1 MNENKFVD
9 YEGLR
14 VIAQNVNA
22 RLKTVTELPE
32 ATSAGKTVLYVGE
45 SGAGHINGHIYQSKA
60 EGEGFAWSD
69 LTASSATGVI
79 AKGTRAFSELPS
91 LDEVEVG
98 WMYNISDDF
107 TTNENFVNA
116 EIEEKLGSNVYCIEV
131 EVGEGD
137 DKTTVK
143 KWDVFTAYITDQS
156 YDAEST
162 NAQSGKAV
170 AEAVAEAGAGKL
182 DKVEEMPEAYK
193 GGLVAYAGKT
203 NNKYTNSHIYSSKT
217 NVAYG
222 DTWEPKEWDKS
233 VKNAGLRGEY
243 VWTDGDHTY
252 FSISSKSWKLSKDGT
267 WEPKEW
273 ENFSIS
279 SGDKVKFLCDN
290 CYYFYSDDK
299 YYVFDKENDTWIEK
313 AWQDTPVGVSP
324 SVYYDIWSDGD
335 NVYYSTYS
343 GSGTGR
349 QYILHLE
356 SGTFEVKTWSGSNN
370 PNGRNVWTD
379 GDNIY
384 CSKAGGNYQ
393 WQYKLNKDTNTWE
406 SMRWNGSFISINGEY
421 IYTIGN
427 DVYYADNGNNR
438 YKLNK
443 VDKSWTGM
451 TISGHSPSKSHIW
464 TDGEDVYS
472 SYSSD
477 QYVLKST
484 KTYEWVDTT
493 ASAIPTTEIEGMFD

>member
-131 EVGEGD
+131 EEGEGD
-137 DKTTVK
+137 SKTTVK

-156 YDAEST
+156 YDAKST
-162 NAQSGKAV
+162 NAQSGVAV

-182 DKVEEMPEAYK
+182 DKVEEMPEAYE

-203 NNKYTNSHIYSSKT
+203 NSKYTNSHIYSSKT

-222 DTWEPKEWDKS
+222 DIWEPKTWEGLSSSDKNFNS
-233 VKNAGLRGEY
+233 SNNI
-243 VWTDGDHTY
+243 WTDGDNIYCTIYSHSY
-252 FSISSKSWKLSKDGT
+252 ILNKNKA
-267 WEPKEW
+267 WEPISW
-273 ENFSIS
+273 EGVTPSE
-279 SGDKVKFLCDN
+279 GKKVKFLCGN
-290 CYYFYSDDK
+290 CCYFYNDEK
-299 YYVFDKENDTWIEK
+299 YYILDKESHTWIEK
-313 AWQDTPVGVSP
+313 TWQNRPTGFSAY
-324 SVYYDIWSDGD
+324 SYTNKLWSDGD
-335 NVYYSTYS
+335 NVYYSDYLNS
-343 GSGTGR
+343 R
-349 QYILHLE
+349 DLQYIVHLE
-356 SGTFEVKTWSGSNN
+356 SGTIEAKTWGSY
-370 PNGRNVWTD
+370 NGGANTNKPLGEGIWTD
-379 GDNIY
+379 GNNIY
-384 CSKAGGNYQ
+384 CS
-393 WQYKLNKDTNTWE
+393 
-406 SMRWNGSFISINGEY
+406 
-421 IYTIGN
+421 
-427 DVYYADNGNNR
+427 VDN
-438 YKLNK
+438 
-443 VDKSWTGM
+443 
-451 TISGHSPSKSHIW
+451 IC
-464 TDGEDVYS
+464 
-472 SYSSD
+472 
-477 QYVLKST
+477 
-484 KTYEWVDTT
+484 
-493 ASAIPTTEIEGMFD
+493 